1 MRVDL
6 TSRGVEQPENSKTG
20 RAGQTG
26 ASGTTASS
34 ASSSTS
40 SSASS
45 SSSSSALGSDQTR
58 FSFDH
63 IRVQSLEAQVLAQPE
78 IRQAKVQ
85 ALQQA
90 IGNGEYSVSAGQVAD
105 AMASDLGG
113 GTQG

>member
-6 TSRGVEQPENSKTG
+6 TSRGVEPPENCNTG

-26 ASGTTASS
+26 ASESMASS
-34 ASSSTS
+34 ASSGTAVGTPGVDQTS
-40 SSASS
+40 FSF
-45 SSSSSALGSDQTR
+45 DQTR
-58 FSFDH
+58 
-63 IRVQSLEAQVLAQPE
+63 VQALEAQVLAQPE

-90 IGNGEYSVSAGQVAD
+90 VGNGEYSVSAGQIAD
-105 AMASDLGG
+105 AMASALGA

>member
-34 ASSSTS
+34 ASSS
-40 SSASS
+40 SS
-45 SSSSSALGSDQTR
+45 SSTLGLDQTR

-105 AMASDLGG
+105 AIANELRGR
-113 GTQG
+113 TQG

>member
-34 ASSSTS
+34 ASSS
-40 SSASS
+40 SS
-45 SSSSSALGSDQTR
+45 SSTLGLDQTR

-90 IGNGEYSVSAGQVAD
+90 IGNGEYSVSAGQVA
-105 AMASDLGG
+105 AAIANELRGR
-113 GTQG
+113 TQG